1 LKRYIFVF
9 IFFAA
14 HSHGHDARPIYLEI
28 NENVRVES
36 NYEVKTK
43 IPNSLSFF
51 PDVILP
57 KGCEFDVLPEVEK
70 GDGFSVRRA
79 QLACSETIQG
89 RVIRIDFPKPNPS
102 LSVLIRT
109 SFRNG
114 EIHSKL
120 LSPGETEWLIPETE
134 NISRIFRDYTDL
146 GIRHI
151 LSGYDH
157 LLFVLCLFFVVILRE
172 QKKWRVLFFTVTG
185 FTFSHSL
192 TLAFSVL
199 DLITLPILLVEALIA
214 LSITFLALELV
225 KSDKKSLTFTYPSA
239 VAIAFGLL
247 HGFGFASV
255 LKSIGLPQTDLLV
268 GLLFFNLGV
277 EIGQVLF
284 LLFIALIS
292 SSVARM
298 LMPYEKQ
305 SMLIAYVAGAT
316 SAYWVIDR
324 VTSFSSV

>member
-1 LKRYIFVF
+1 MKRYIFLF
-9 IFFAA
+9 IFVVFPNHA
-14 HSHGHDARPIYLEI
+14 HDARPIYLEI
-28 NENVRVES
+28 NENLHVES

-43 IPNSLSFF
+43 IPNSLNFF
-51 PDVILP
+51 PDVSLP
-57 KGCEFDVLPEVEK
+57 KDCKFDPFPEMER
-70 GDGFSVRRA
+70 GDGFSLRKA
-79 QLACSETIQG
+79 QLSCSDTIQG
-89 RVIRIDFPKPNPS
+89 RFISIVYPKPNPS

-114 EIHSKL
+114 EIHSKSL
-120 LSPGETEWLIPETE
+120 PPGETEWQIPEIE
-134 NISRIFRDYTDL
+134 NASSIFREYTDL

-172 QKKWRVLFFTVTG
+172 QKKWQVLFFTVTG
-185 FTFSHSL
+185 FTLSHSL

-225 KSDKKSLTFTYPSA
+225 KSDKNSLTFTYPAA
-239 VAIAFGLL
+239 VAIVFGFL

-255 LKSIGLPQTDLLV
+255 LKSIGLPQTDLFF

-277 EIGQVLF
+277 EIGQVIF

-292 SSVARM
+292 ATFARTAFSS
-298 LMPYEKQ
+298 EKQ
-305 SMLIAYVAGAT
+305 SILIAYIAGASST
-316 SAYWVIDR
+316 YWVIDR

>member
-1 LKRYIFVF
+1 MKRCIFVI

-14 HSHGHDARPIYLEI
+14 HSNAHDARPIYIEI
-28 NENVRVES
+28 NEDLRVEL

-43 IPNSLSFF
+43 IPNSLNFF
-51 PDVILP
+51 PDVSLR
-57 KGCEFDVLPEVEK
+57 KGCKFDVLPEVGK
-70 GDGFSVRRA
+70 GDGFLVRRA
-79 QLACSETIQG
+79 QLACSETIRG
-89 RVIRIDFPKPNPS
+89 RFINIDFPKPNPS

-172 QKKWRVLFFTVTG
+172 QKKWRALFFTVTG

-192 TLAFSVL
+192 TLACSVL

-277 EIGQVLF
+277 EIGQLLF
-284 LLFIALIS
+284 LLLIALIS
-292 SSVARM
+292 LTFARM
-298 LMPYEKQ
+298 LISTKKQ
-305 SMLIAYVAGAT
+305 SMLIAYIAGAS

-324 VTSFSSV
+324 VTSFFSV